1 MFDQEFL
8 STILRL
14 TLALAAGG
22 VVGIERSYHG
32 RSAGFREHALVCV
45 SGCLLM
51 LLAEFQ
57 PSHLAGGEHPN
68 IFLDPTRMA
77 QGVMTGIGFLGA
89 GAIIKDG
96 AAIRGLTTAASIWM
110 ISAIG
115 IMIGMGYFVA
125 AAASTFATLNI
136 NYVFRLIE
144 SRISVENY
152 AVLRIRFARDRVM
165 PEETLQALIAG
176 LGYAVSGFAYA
187 LVGEGRWFEYQI
199 TVKTL
204 LKTRF
209 QPLSRQLLALPEVA
223 EFSIAPKSD

>member
-1 MFDQEFL
+1 MFDHEFV

-14 TLALAAGG
+14 SLALFAGG
-22 VVGIERSYHG
+22 IVGIERSYHG
-32 RSAGFREHALVCV
+32 RSAGFREHTLVCV

-57 PSHLAGGEHPN
+57 PTHIAGIDHPG

-96 AAIRGLTTAASIWM
+96 PAIRGLTTAASIWM
-110 ISAIG
+110 ISA
-115 IMIGMGYFVA
+115 MGYFVA

-144 SRISVENY
+144 SRISTENY
-152 AVLRIRFARDRVM
+152 AHLQVRFSRDEVISDSALQ
-165 PEETLQALIAG
+165 TLIINLGYSVSGITYALI
-176 LGYAVSGFAYA
+176 
-187 LVGEGRWFEYQI
+187 GEGKLFEYQM
-199 TVKTL
+199 TVKTV
-204 LKTRF
+204 LKERF
-209 QPLSRQLLALPEVA
+209 HPLSQKLLEMPEVK
-223 EFSIAPKSD
+223 EFSISPRGE